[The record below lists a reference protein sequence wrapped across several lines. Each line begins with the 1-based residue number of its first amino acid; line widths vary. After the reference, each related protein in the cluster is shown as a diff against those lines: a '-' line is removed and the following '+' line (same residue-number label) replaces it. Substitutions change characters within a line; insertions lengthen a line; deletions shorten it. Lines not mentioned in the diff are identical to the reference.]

1 MKARR
6 AARTVVVVAICACI
20 IVAYYI
26 YLDRSASKNV
36 ANSDNVQVTEKD
48 RLLDMDFGKNYP
60 PTPREVIKTYNRYLS
75 LCIGDTKLSK
85 NDVKT
90 LSGKIREMMDSELA
104 NENPPDEYAD
114 RLASEINDY
123 KSRKAKIISTQV
135 CDTSDVIY
143 GKLDG
148 KDVAYVQ
155 AGYSIKEASSYSKTY
170 QKFVLR
176 MDSNSHWKIVGFHLT
191 DADGNT
197 ISGGHTI
204 KAGEK
209 TK

>member
-26 YLDRSASKNV
+26 YLDRSTSKNMQ
-36 ANSDNVQVTEKD
+36 NSENVQITEKD
-48 RLLDMDFGKNYP
+48 RLLDMDLTKNYP
-60 PTPREVIKTYNRYLS
+60 PTPREVIKTYNRYLT
-75 LCIGDTKLSK
+75 LCLGDTKLSK
-85 NDVKT
+85 KEVRT
-90 LSGKIREMMDSELA
+90 LSGKIREMMDQELA
-104 NENPPDEYAD
+104 SDNPADEYAD
-114 RLASEINDY
+114 RLASEISDY
-123 KSRKAKIISTQV
+123 KSRKAKILKADV

-143 GKLDG
+143 GRLDG

-155 AGYSIKEASSYSKTY
+155 TRYSIKEASSYSNTY
-170 QKFVLR
+170 QKYVLR
-176 MDSNSHWKIVGFHLT
+176 RDSSDHWKIVGFHLT

-197 ISGGHTI
+197 ISGGQTI